1 MYFVG
6 CWDTLR
12 IGDRMNE
19 IFYRAS
25 IKNGV
30 SYAEFMRDIKKAQTL
45 CKKDG
50 MPTDEFVKKLTL
62 IALER
67 YLRDSL

>member
-1 MYFVG
+1 MVI
-6 CWDTLR
+6 L
-12 IGDRMNE
+12 ILGDWMNE
-19 IFYRAS
+19 SFYRAS

-30 SYAEFMRDIKKAQTL
+30 SYGEFVREIKKAQAL
-45 CKKDG
+45 CGQSD

-67 YLRDSL
+67 YFEDNL

>member
-1 MYFVG
+1 MG
-6 CWDTLR
+6 IIIL
-12 IGDRMNE
+12 GDRMND
-19 IFYRAS
+19 IFLRAS

-30 SYAEFMRDIKKAQTL
+30 SCAEFVREIKKAQAL
-45 CKKDG
+45 CGTED

-67 YLRDSL
+67 YFEECL

>member
-1 MYFVG
+1 
-6 CWDTLR
+6 
-12 IGDRMNE
+12 MNK

-30 SYAEFMRDIKKAQTL
+30 GYGEFMREIKKAQRL
-45 CKKDG
+45 CGKES
-50 MPTDEFVKKLTL
+50 MPPDEFVKKLTL

-67 YLRDSL
+67 YLGDNL

>member
-1 MYFVG
+1 
-6 CWDTLR
+6 
-12 IGDRMNE
+12 MNE

-30 SYAEFMRDIKKAQTL
+30 GYGEFVKEIKKAQKL
-45 CKKDG
+45 CGADDID
-50 MPTDEFVKKLTL
+50 TDEFVKKLTL

-67 YLRDSL
+67 YLGDVL

>member
-1 MYFVG
+1 
-6 CWDTLR
+6 
-12 IGDRMNE
+12 MNE

-30 SYAEFMRDIKKAQTL
+30 GYGEFMLDIKKAQRL
-45 CKKDG
+45 CGKDG
-50 MPTDEFVKKLTL
+50 MPPDEFVKKLTL

-67 YLRDSL
+67 YLEDNI